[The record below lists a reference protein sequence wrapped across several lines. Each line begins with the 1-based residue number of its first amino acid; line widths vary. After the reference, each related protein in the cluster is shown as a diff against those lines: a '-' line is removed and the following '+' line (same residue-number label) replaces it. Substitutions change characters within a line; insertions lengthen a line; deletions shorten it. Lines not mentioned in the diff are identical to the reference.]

1 MVVVCR
7 LLTTVASFVAE
18 RRLQVH
24 GLQLLQLA
32 GSVIE
37 AHVL

>member
-1 MVVVCR
+1 MVVVCG

-18 RRLQVH
+18 CRLQVH
-24 GLQLLQLA
+24 GLQSLQLA